1 MNNKLIERTQKIF
14 NNPIIIS
21 GLIVLILTLILLY
34 GCNFQLP
41 PFYTDREL
49 ADQIAQSVTP
59 EEVDGAVAH
68 LINPKYFVF
77 NKIFKLWGLFIAFF
91 AFTAIFKITEFKKF
105 RNIRILTRKA
115 FIYPWINLSFPIWGF
130 CYVNAYMTDIV
141 KYVYNW
147 AADSFGI
154 PLFSAVCFIIF
165 IGIIYYP
172 VINLLSFVTFNTKI
186 KRWIYSVF
194 WITCFIFWFIMSTDH
209 INSIFTYYDP
219 ILFLFY
225 LIWFVFI
232 IYAVGYM
239 KNKPDSEKND
249 IIKTNP

>member
-1 MNNKLIERTQKIF
+1 MNNKLLEINQKIF

-59 EEVDGAVAH
+59 EEVEGAVAH
-68 LINPKYFVF
+68 LLNPKYFVF

-105 RNIRILTRKA
+105 RNIKVLTRKS
-115 FIYPWINLSFPIWGF
+115 FVYPWINLAFPVWGF
-130 CYVNAYMTDIV
+130 CYVNSYMTDIV

-147 AADSFGI
+147 AADSFAI
-154 PLFSAVCFIIF
+154 PLFSAVSII
-165 IGIIYYP
+165 ILTGIIYYP

-186 KRWIYSVF
+186 KRRIYSMF
-194 WITCFIFWFIMSTDH
+194 WIVCFIFWFIISIDN

-219 ILFLFY
+219 VLFLLY
-225 LIWFVFI
+225 LIWFVFV

-239 KNKPDSEKND
+239 KNKPASE
-249 IIKTNP
+249 